1 MTLLLMMLV
10 FVMLYVQ
17 TDIMVKTTD
26 VTLVMPLVELVP
38 DQLTETVK
46 LVKLISIYL
55 SDNVSLHVHLPTMLT
70 ILPLLVMLVTNLA
83 HAVLDQLKTTVV
95 DVMLE
100 VTYKMVSVEPSHVTM
115 DTMDHGKLMNVYL
128 ALKTTVLT
136 VLMLLLA

>member
-1 MTLLLMMLV
+1 MTLLHMMLV
-10 FVMLYVQ
+10 FVIIPVQ
-17 TDIMVKTTD
+17 PDIMVKTTD

-83 HAVLDQLKTTVV
+83 HAVPDQLKTTVV

-100 VTYKMVSVEPSHVTM
+100 VS
-115 DTMDHGKLMNVYL
+115 
-128 ALKTTVLT
+128 
-136 VLMLLLA
+136 

>member
-100 VTYKMVSVEPSHVTM
+100 VS
-115 DTMDHGKLMNVYL
+115 
-128 ALKTTVLT
+128 
-136 VLMLLLA
+136 